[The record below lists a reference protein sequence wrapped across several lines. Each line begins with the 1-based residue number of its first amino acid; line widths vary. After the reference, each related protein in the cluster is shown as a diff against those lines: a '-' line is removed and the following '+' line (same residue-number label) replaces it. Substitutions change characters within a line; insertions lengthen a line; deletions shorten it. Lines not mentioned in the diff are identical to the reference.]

1 MTRRRDAATL
11 LLLAAASLLLVLG
24 LVLPAFTVERLW
36 VFESSRSIGGVV
48 WTLLTGADVA
58 LGVVI
63 GAFSIVLPAAKL
75 ALSFWVWA
83 MPDGGPAVRRALAWT
98 VRLGRW
104 SMMDV
109 FLVALLIAMV
119 FSLGVVR
126 FSAGAGVY
134 CFCAAIA
141 CGMVAAHRLQGR
153 MAATAGGRRG
163 A

>member
-1 MTRRRDAATL
+1 MTRHRDAATL
-11 LLLAAASLLLVLG
+11 LLLAAASLLLALG
-24 LVLPAFTVERLW
+24 LTLPAFTVERLW

-48 WTLLTGADVA
+48 WTLLTGADLA
-58 LGVVI
+58 LGAVI
-63 GAFSIVLPAAKL
+63 GAFSILLPAAKL

-83 MPDGGPAVRRALAWT
+83 APAPGGPAVRRALAWS

-109 FLVALLIAMV
+109 FLVALLVAMV

-141 CGMVAAHRLQGR
+141 CSMVAAHRLQR
-153 MAATAGGRRG
+153 RLDAPAARAG
-163 A
+163 